1 MLMRTHLAIAFFAA
15 LFLLNN
21 VTYKFTFIV
30 VTLIATMLP
39 DIDSAFSTIG
49 KHKIARPIQMLT
61 KHRGF
66 VHSFTLCL
74 GLSILFALYLP
85 VLALP
90 FFLGYA
96 MHLLADSFTVEGIR
110 PFWPFRSVSK
120 GMLRVGGSIEQAI
133 FIGFCIVD
141 LVLFVSL
148 FLK

>member
-15 LFLLNN
+15 LFLLNH
-21 VTYKFTFIV
+21 VTYKFIFIA
-30 VTLIATMLP
+30 VTLIATILP

-74 GLSILFALYLP
+74 GISFLLALYLP

-96 MHLLADSFTVEGIR
+96 MHLLTDSFTVEGIR
-110 PFWPFRSVSK
+110 PFWPFKSVSK
-120 GMLRVGGSIEQAI
+120 GMLRVGGSVEQAI

-141 LVLFVSL
+141 LVLLVSL